1 MAVAQVPYS
10 LDNLPPGFHYNANI
24 SQIYSPTAQA
34 YCTLNTDNTVT
45 DPSGIATYESV
56 DLFARVHL
64 FFVTDEFEKLR
75 QKHSKDKNSDSESY
89 IFLSHRFENRSDRD
103 HAIFVFCTVIVFF
116 LVVVPL
122 TVYLCK
128 IL

>member
-1 MAVAQVPYS
+1 MAVAQDPYS

-34 YCTLNTDNTVT
+34 YCTLNADNTVT
-45 DPSGIATYESV
+45 DPSGKATYESV

-64 FFVTDEFEKLR
+64 FLVTDEFEKLR
-75 QKHSKDKNSDSESY
+75 KKHSKDSESY
-89 IFLSHRFENRSDRD
+89 FFLSHRFENRSDRD
-103 HAIFVFCTVIVFF
+103 FAIFVFCTTIAFF
-116 LVVVPL
+116 LIVPL
-122 TVYLCK
+122 TVYLYK

>member
-1 MAVAQVPYS
+1 MSVAESPYS
-10 LDNLPPGFHYNANI
+10 IDHLPPGFYYNPNI

-34 YCTLNTDNTVT
+34 FCTLNADNTVT
-45 DPSGIATYESV
+45 DPSGKATYESV

-75 QKHSKDKNSDSESY
+75 QKHSTNSESY
-89 IFLSHRFENRSDRD
+89 VFLSHRFENKSDRNL
-103 HAIFVFCTVIVFF
+103 AIFVFCTVIAFF
-116 LVVVPL
+116 LIVVPL